1 MDLIS
6 HAPTNNAL
14 LNYHEAHVIIRAWA
28 ENCSGDKEPTTVA
41 TSLRLYGLRQVVVLR
56 PPPQRDTNR
65 CYQTTPPSLGDWI
78 TPVDNKDEG
87 CQDSSEKG
95 PKKNKIFKTREVST
109 VTSLEFVKQ
118 LESSELVT
126 ICFTCFVH

>member
-1 MDLIS
+1 M
-6 HAPTNNAL
+6 
-14 LNYHEAHVIIRAWA
+14 NYHEAHVIIRAWA
-28 ENCSGDKEPTTVA
+28 ENCSGDEEPTTVA
-41 TSLRLYGLRQVVVLR
+41 TSLRLYGLRQVVVL
-56 PPPQRDTNR
+56 RDTNR

-95 PKKNKIFKTREVST
+95 PKKKKKKTRQVST

-118 LESSELVT
+118 LDSSELVT